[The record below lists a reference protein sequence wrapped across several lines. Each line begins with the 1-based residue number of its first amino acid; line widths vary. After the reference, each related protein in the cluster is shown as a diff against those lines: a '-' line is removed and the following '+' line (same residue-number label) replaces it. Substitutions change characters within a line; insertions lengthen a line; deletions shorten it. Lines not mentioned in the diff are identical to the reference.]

1 MPDDTTT
8 DRRPNVLLITGDD
21 LGWRDLGCYGS
32 PFYETPN
39 LDALAQESAMFT
51 DAYASCPVCSPTRAS
66 LQTGQYPARVGIT
79 NFIAGQATGKVLEPE
94 YNFEL
99 PESETTIA
107 DVLSAAGYATWH
119 TGKWHLTDSEDSY
132 PGDHGYDE
140 NVAGCDWG
148 SPGGSGYF
156 SPWGNPMLE
165 DGPEGEYLT
174 DRLGRESAAMI
185 ENHDDSES
193 PFFLNHNCYAVHT
206 PLEGKEEY
214 VERYEARRRM
224 LGLDDVTEIEEDG
237 RFPCE
242 HKKDRRIQRR
252 QVQSDPVYAAMV
264 RSMDEAVGRILEAA
278 ESCDR
283 ETVVIFTSDNGGL
296 ATSEG
301 SPTCNDPLAEGK
313 GWMYEGGNRV
323 PLLVRWPGVTDAG
336 DVVETPATST
346 DVVPTICEAAG
357 VDPAAAVGDVGD
369 FGVDGE
375 SLRAPLTG
383 GDLGRDAVF
392 WHYPHYGNQGGT
404 PTGAIRTERWKLI
417 EFYEDDHVE
426 LYDLSGDVS
435 EARDVSGEHP
445 ERTATLRDRLAAW
458 REDVGAKMP
467 QPNPEYEPWPDR
479 AGPGQ

>member
-1 MPDDTTT
+1 MPDDSTTP
-8 DRRPNVLLITGDD
+8 RRPNVLLITADD

-79 NFIAGQATGKVLEPE
+79 NYLTGQATGKVLEPE

-119 TGKWHLTDSEDSY
+119 TGKWHLTDSEDAY
-132 PGDHGYDE
+132 PEDHGYDA

-148 SPGGSGYF
+148 MPSNGYF
-156 SPWGNPMLE
+156 SPWDIPPLE
-165 DGPEGEYLT
+165 NGPEGEYLT
-174 DRLGRESAAMI
+174 DRLGRESASMI
-185 ENHDDSES
+185 ENHDDGEA

-206 PLEGKEEY
+206 PIQGKDEY

-237 RFPCE
+237 RFPGE
-242 HKKDRRIQRR
+242 HLKDQRIQRR
-252 QVQSDPVYAAMV
+252 QVQSDPVYAAMI
-264 RSMDEAVGRILEAA
+264 RSMDEAVGRILDAAA
-278 ESCDR
+278 ECER

-296 ATSEG
+296 ATAEG
-301 SPTCNDPLAEGK
+301 SPTCNDPLSEGK

-323 PLLVRWPGVTDAG
+323 PLLVHWPGVTDAG

-357 VDPAAAVGDVGD
+357 IDPATAVDDPGA
-369 FGVDGE
+369 FGIDGE

-383 GDLGRDAVF
+383 GDLDRDAVF

-404 PTGAIRTERWKLI
+404 PTGAIRTENWKLI

-435 EARDVSGEHP
+435 ETRDVSGDQP
-445 ERTATLRDRLAAW
+445 GRTATLRDQLAAW

-467 QPNPEYEPWPDR
+467 QPNPDFEPWPDR
-479 AGPGQ
+479 AGPGH